1 MDYKTTENYLHV
13 QKMTKTPVALHI
25 LISERRATFLG
36 VAKPFAR
43 TTEIKNN
50 KKNCRVAKSLTLN
63 FLG

>member
-1 MDYKTTENYLHV
+1 
-13 QKMTKTPVALHI
+13 MTKTPVALHI

-36 VAKPFAR
+36 VAKPFAK